1 MKWIKIF
8 LICVTA
14 VMLMTFSG
22 NSYAEND
29 IRKLC
34 NKDIVYNDREV
45 SHSKELRIACENE
58 RFRLLVYDETAV
70 FGLEDKSDGY
80 IWWSSPAESDI
91 DTEAS
96 QVAKEELRSS
106 AVLRYGIPEKRSD
119 NNFLRSGS
127 GACEVSVIDIDNG
140 IRLYYDYKS
149 AGFSFYVD
157 YTLESDCLKASL
169 EVSEITE
176 RSPSDIATEITLLGS
191 FGASDDTE
199 NGYFIVPDGSGALIN
214 FNNGKTWT
222 APYSQRIYGNDTA
235 LVPEK
240 RYSVSEQAY
249 LPVYGIVKDNNAM
262 LAVASEG
269 DSNAFISAEVS
280 GQSGSNYNICN
291 FTFVLRSTDTYYTA
305 GSNSERLT
313 VFENGDINCG
323 DIEIMYYP
331 IAKENVS
338 YTDVA
343 DCYRNYLINNC
354 NMQKKTDNASLYVE
368 LYGGTER
375 KKSVFG
381 IPFMMKQSVTDYDG
395 AKIILEKLK
404 ENGVDNM
411 VVSYRN
417 WTDDGI
423 KNKVDTSAEP
433 SRTLGGKKAFRD
445 FVDFVKSNDYEF
457 YPVSDNIYFNSGN
470 GYNMLSGSAV
480 RVSGSYSEIN
490 YYDLAYGVPDSFRK
504 SSMLLSPECFSEVF
518 SEITANYSCEGL
530 NGVSLGKITTSLY
543 GDYSRNKISRHDTM
557 NIVTENLSETG
568 NSLDGG
574 ILADGANA
582 YVLPYVN
589 HIINV
594 PLFSSGFD
602 LSDGDI
608 PFYQM
613 VMHGIVPYTST
624 AVNGSPDAESLLLM
638 SAVTGSSL
646 RCDMIYE
653 ETNVLKDTEYDGLYY
668 ANYEKWID
676 AISAEYKILK
686 PVLQAVSDSTIVDYN
701 VENSGN
707 IITSVWSDGT
717 VIKADFDEKTIDFN
731 GSIIRLSDYT
741 EVVF

>member
-1 MKWIKIF
+1 MKWIKII
-8 LICVTA
+8 LTCMIS
-14 VMLMTFSG
+14 VMLMTFSV
-22 NSYAEND
+22 NINAEND
-29 IRKLC
+29 MRKAD
-34 NKDIVYNDREV
+34 NKSIIYDNINF
-45 SHSKELRIACENE
+45 SHNKEMRIACENE

-91 DTEAS
+91 DSETPN
-96 QVAKEELRSS
+96 VTKEKLLSS

-127 GACEVSVIDIDNG
+127 NDCEVGVIDIDNG
-140 IRLYYDYKS
+140 IRLYYDYKN
-149 AGFSFYVD
+149 AGFSFYID
-157 YTLESDCLKASL
+157 YTLENDCLKASL
-169 EVSEITE
+169 EISEIKE
-176 RSPSDIATEITLLGS
+176 SSASNIAVEITLLGS
-191 FGASDDTE
+191 FGASDNTE
-199 NGYFIVPDGSGALIN
+199 SGYFIVPDGSGALIN
-214 FNNGKTWT
+214 FNNGKTW
-222 APYSQRIYGNDTA
+222 AEPYSQHIYGNDKA

-249 LPVYGIVKDNNAM
+249 LPVYGIVKENNAM
-262 LAVASEG
+262 LAIASKG

-280 GQSGSNYNICN
+280 GQSGSNYNTCN
-291 FTFVLRSTDTYYTA
+291 FTFVLRGTDTYYTA
-305 GSNSERLT
+305 GSNGERLT
-313 VFENGDINCG
+313 IFENGDINCG
-323 DIEIMYYP
+323 DIEILYYP
-331 IAKENVS
+331 IAKKNVS
-338 YTDVA
+338 CTDVA
-343 DCYRNYLINNC
+343 ECYRNYLLNKC
-354 NMQKKTDNASLYVE
+354 NLQKKPDNFSLYVE

-411 VVSYRN
+411 VVLYRN

-423 KNKVDTSAEP
+423 KNKVDTGAVP
-433 SRTLGGKKAFRD
+433 SRTLGGKKDFRD
-445 FVDFVKSNDYEF
+445 FVDFVENNNYEF

-470 GYNMLSGSAV
+470 GYNMFSGSAV
-480 RVSGSYSEIN
+480 RISGSYSEIN
-490 YYDLAYGVPDSFRK
+490 YYDLAYGVPDSLRK
-504 SSMLLSPECFSEVF
+504 SSMLLSPECFNEIF
-518 SEITANYSCEGL
+518 SEIQANYLHSEL
-530 NGVSLGKITTSLY
+530 NGVSFGSLTTFLY
-543 GDYSRNKISRHDTM
+543 GDYGKNKISRNDTM
-557 NIVTENLSETG
+557 NIITENLSEIEK
-568 NSLDGG
+568 SLDGG

-582 YVLPYVN
+582 YVFPYVN

-594 PLFSSGFD
+594 PLSSSGFD
-602 LSDGDI
+602 LSDCDI

-624 AVNGSPDAESLLLM
+624 AVNADPDAENLLLM

-646 RCDMIYE
+646 KCDMIYE
-653 ETNVLKDTEYDGLYY
+653 ETSVLKDTEYDGLYY

-676 AISAEYKILK
+676 TISAEYKILK
-686 PVLQAVSDSTIVDYN
+686 PVLQAVCDSTIVSYN

-717 VIKADFDEKTIDFN
+717 VIKADFDEKTIDLN
-731 GSIIRLSDYT
+731 GSIIKLNNYT